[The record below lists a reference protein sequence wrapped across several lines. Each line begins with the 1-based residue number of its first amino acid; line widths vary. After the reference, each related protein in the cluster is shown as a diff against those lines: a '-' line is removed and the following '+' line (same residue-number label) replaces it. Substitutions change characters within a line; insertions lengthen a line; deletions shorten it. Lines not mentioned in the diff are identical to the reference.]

1 MGAISIV
8 YPVENVTKEEWALG
22 TYVGEY
28 LRENGGEVPGIA
40 YGWSDEEIEY
50 ANRTKWELRSF
61 LLKVRR

>member
-50 ANRTKWELRSF
+50 ANRTK
-61 LLKVRR
+61 